1 MKNSW
6 KSCHF
11 TLIQDFFSLSSSFL
25 NKISKIDTLCGV
37 SLALLAGLLQ
47 SGGLLLEFIYL
58 CFFFGGGSCA
68 VNATKRSANVVRL
81 ACMLFGLH
89 VTSVTSGVNVSI
101 KTLFRLYAVSVVSG
115 SCVNVLK

>member
-1 MKNSW
+1 MNLSEK
-6 KSCHF
+6 K
-11 TLIQDFFSLSSSFL
+11 TLGILYTNINTFF

-58 CFFFGGGSCA
+58 CFLALCGQC
-68 VNATKRSANVVRL
+68 NQRSANVARL